1 MAEMTSTVQS
11 PLRIGTR
18 RSNLA
23 VVQAEAIR
31 DRLREIEPDQSYEIK
46 TLRTL
51 GDRDQLT
58 ALYNFGAKS
67 LWTTELEEKLASG
80 ELDVIV
86 HCLKGKSIPFFVF
99 LQIQILVLPLD
110 CSTVDMPTR
119 LPDSCEL
126 AAIPQRDDPTDALIV
141 KAGLPYT
148 SLKTLPDGAVV
159 GTSSVRRSA
168 QLRRLY
174 PHFRFAN
181 LRGNVETRLAKV
193 DDPNSEYTC
202 MVMSTAGLER
212 VGLKHRINQYLHP
225 KDGGIFHAV
234 GQGALGLEIRKGD
247 TKMRVLLDQLADHK
261 STLACLAE
269 RSLMRTLEGGC
280 SVPIGVE
287 TEWIQPDELR
297 MTAIVVSLDGSRSV
311 QDTVDAKL
319 GTADEANALGEE
331 LAARLV
337 VGGAEAILN
346 DINTN
351 RPAKD

>member
-1 MAEMTSTVQS
+1 METSPTPQP

-23 VVQAEAIR
+23 MVQAEGIR
-31 DRLREIEPDQSYEIK
+31 NCLQKIAPDRSFEIEA
-46 TLRTL
+46 LRTL

-67 LWTTELEEKLASG
+67 LWTTELEEKLNAG

-86 HCLKGKSIPFFVF
+86 HCLK
-99 LQIQILVLPLD
+99 
-110 CSTVDMPTR
+110 DMPTS

-126 AAIPQRDDPTDALIV
+126 AAIPPRDDPRDALIV

-148 SLKTLPDGAVV
+148 SLKSLPEGAVV

-174 PHFRFAN
+174 PHLRFAN

-193 DDPNSEYTC
+193 DNSDSEYTC
-202 MVMSTAGLER
+202 MVMSAAGLER
-212 VGLKHRINQYLHP
+212 VGLEHRISQYLGS
-225 KDGGIFHAV
+225 KDGGILHAV

-247 TKMRVLLDQLADHK
+247 RKMQELLGQLADQQ

-280 SVPIGVE
+280 SAPIGVE
-287 TEWIQPDELR
+287 TEWISAGALSIH
-297 MTAIVVSLDGSRSV
+297 AIVVSLDGTKSV
-311 QDTVDAKL
+311 EDTIVSNVK
-319 GTADEANALGEE
+319 TVEEATALGKE

-337 VGGAEAILN
+337 KAGAGEILN
-346 DINTN
+346 NINAN
-351 RPAKD
+351 RPPKN

>member
-1 MAEMTSTVQS
+1 MAETSPTPQR

-23 VVQAEAIR
+23 MVQAEGIR
-31 DRLREIEPDQSYEIK
+31 DSLQKIAPDRSYEIEGI
-46 TLRTL
+46 RTL
-51 GDRDQLT
+51 GDRDKLT

-67 LWTTELEEKLASG
+67 LWTTELEEKLTSG

-86 HCLKGKSIPFFVF
+86 HCLK
-99 LQIQILVLPLD
+99 
-110 CSTVDMPTR
+110 DMPTR

-126 AAIPQRDDPTDALIV
+126 AVIPPRDDPRDALIV

-148 SLKTLPDGAVV
+148 SLKSLPEGAVV

-174 PHFRFAN
+174 PSLRFAN

-193 DDPNSEYTC
+193 DDPDSEYTC
-202 MVMSTAGLER
+202 MVMSAAGLER
-212 VGLKHRINQYLHP
+212 VGLKHRINQYLGS
-225 KDGGIFHAV
+225 KDGGILHAV

-247 TKMRVLLDQLADHK
+247 RKMQELLGQLADQK

-287 TEWIQPDELR
+287 TEWTPSGDLR
-297 MTAIVVSLDGSRSV
+297 MNAIVVSLDGTQSV
-311 QDTVDAKL
+311 EDNIIKRVQTVE
-319 GTADEANALGEE
+319 EANALGEE

-337 VGGAEAILN
+337 KAGAGEILD
-346 DINTN
+346 DINAN
-351 RPAKD
+351 RPPKD